1 MQCLVTVLVIVITLH
16 MMSAFKIAKAGSP
29 TTTTASRLMSASRY
43 SIPDQELRFA
53 TAVKENNKR
62 VLDIDSVYNP
72 TYLKGK
78 TALVTGGNRGLG
90 LSIAKELMANGA
102 NVIITSRAATTI
114 EGADVIEGIE
124 LQDNQAGSKIVD
136 ALKGRK
142 VDILINSAGYFYE
155 PVETIESMNFE
166 EQLKQIDICGVAP
179 LRVSSAMFNA
189 GALSDGAKII
199 IITSQAGS
207 VEWRSVQNPTGAD
220 YGHHMSRAA
229 CNMGGKLLSQEL
241 KHKGITVALLHPGFN
256 KTDMT
261 KKYAAVWEI
270 NGAVDPS
277 VGAKRVVQEIGL
289 VTLEKT
295 GIFIN
300 CEDGLEIPW

>member
-1 MQCLVTVLVIVITLH
+1 MQFPSTISGLVLFLGTI
-16 MMSAFKIAKAGSP
+16 SAFKIGKTAV
-29 TTTTASRLMSASRY
+29 TTPSRMMSSRY

-53 TAVKENNKR
+53 TAVKENNQR
-62 VLDIDSVYNP
+62 VLNIDSVYDP
-72 TYLKGK
+72 AYLKGK

-90 LSIAKELMANGA
+90 LSITKELIAQGA
-102 NVIITSRAATTI
+102 NVIITSRRPITI

-124 LQDNQAGSKIVD
+124 LQDNEAGPKIVD

-142 VDILINSAGYFYE
+142 VDILVNSAGYFYE
-155 PVETIESMNFE
+155 PVETVESMNFE

-179 LRVSSAMFNA
+179 LRVSSALYNA
-189 GALSDGAKII
+189 GALADAAKVI

-207 VEWRSVQNPTGAD
+207 VDWRSVQNPTGGD

-241 KHKGITVALLHPGFN
+241 KHKGIAVALLHPGFN

-261 KKYAAVWEI
+261 KKYEAIWEC
-270 NGAVDPS
+270 NGAVDPT
-277 VGAKRVVQEIGL
+277 VGAKRVIQEIGL
-289 VTLEKT
+289 VCLEKT
-295 GIFIN
+295 GIFVN